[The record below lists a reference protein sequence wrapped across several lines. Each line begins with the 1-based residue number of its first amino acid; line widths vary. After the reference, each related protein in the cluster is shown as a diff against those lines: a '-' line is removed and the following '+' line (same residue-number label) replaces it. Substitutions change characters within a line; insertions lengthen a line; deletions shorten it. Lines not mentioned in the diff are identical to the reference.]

1 MFGGRKTFP
10 TFQSMMHGTKEEIDP
25 TGLAAEE
32 AAYAAQLAEIRREG
46 ADATP
51 MGTNVSPA
59 NVSPSS
65 SASRR
70 APPSSSNPPRN
81 TSSRQYAHN
90 LSMSSSSTDSDD
102 SSTSVSMSSFM
113 ESFSGSDFGF

>member
-1 MFGGRKTFP
+1 
-10 TFQSMMHGTKEEIDP
+10 MHGTKEEIDP

-51 MGTNVSPA
+51 MGTR
-59 NVSPSS
+59 VSPSTVS
-65 SASRR
+65 PSASGTSRR
-70 APPSSSNPPRN
+70 APPSNAARN
-81 TSSRQYAHN
+81 TSGQYAHN
-90 LSMSSSSTDSDD
+90 LSMSSSSTDSDE